1 MNLYLDASVVVALL
15 TKDVFTSRAESYIR
29 ANAPILFVSD
39 FAAAE
44 FASVIARR
52 LRVREITEP
61 IARVVFVEF
70 DAWVIR
76 STEHADTT
84 TADVIAAAGAR
95 RRLDLPLR
103 TADAVNIA
111 IARRIGATLMTF
123 DEKMAASAKALG
135 VGVAVA
141 YTHWRYWR

>member
-1 MNLYLDASVVVALL
+1 VNLYLDASVVVALL
-15 TKDVFTSRAESYIR
+15 TKDAFTSRAESYIR
-29 ANAPILFVSD
+29 ANAPVLVVSD

-84 TADVIAAAGAR
+84 TADVIAAAGAL

-135 VGVAVA
+135 VVVAA
-141 YTHWRYWR
+141 A

>member
-29 ANAPILFVSD
+29 ANAPLLIVSD
-39 FAAAE
+39 FTAAE

-84 TADVIAAAGAR
+84 TADVIAAAGAL

-135 VGVAVA
+135 VVVAA
-141 YTHWRYWR
+141 A

>member
-1 MNLYLDASVVVALL
+1 MNLYLDASVLVALL
-15 TKDVFTSRAESYIR
+15 TKDVFTSRAETYIR
-29 ANAPILFVSD
+29 ANAPILIVSD

-61 IARVVFVEF
+61 IARVVFAEL

-76 STEHADTT
+76 TTEHAETT
-84 TADVIAAAGAR
+84 TADIIAAAGAL

-135 VGVAVA
+135 VGVAA
-141 YTHWRYWR
+141 A

>member
-29 ANAPILFVSD
+29 TKLQILIVSD

-61 IARVVFVEF
+61 IARVVFAEL

-76 STEHADTT
+76 TTEHAETT
-84 TADVIAAAGAR
+84 TADIIAAAGAL

-135 VGVAVA
+135 VGVAA
-141 YTHWRYWR
+141 A

>member
-1 MNLYLDASVVVALL
+1 VNLYLDASVVVALL

-29 ANAPILFVSD
+29 ANAPLLIVSD
-39 FAAAE
+39 FTAAE

-76 STEHADTT
+76 SAEHADTT
-84 TADVIAAAGAR
+84 TADVIAAAGAL

-135 VGVAVA
+135 VVVAA
-141 YTHWRYWR
+141 A

>member
-1 MNLYLDASVVVALL
+1 VNLYLDASAVVALL
-15 TKDVFTSRAESYIR
+15 TKDVFTSRAETYIR
-29 ANAPILFVSD
+29 ANAPILIVSD

-61 IARVVFVEF
+61 IARVVFAEL

-76 STEHADTT
+76 TTEHAETT
-84 TADVIAAAGAR
+84 TADIIAAAGAL

-123 DEKMAASAKALG
+123 DEKTAASAKALG
-135 VGVAVA
+135 VCVAPA
-141 YTHWRYWR
+141 

>member
-15 TKDVFTSRAESYIR
+15 TKDVFTSRAETYIR
-29 ANAPILFVSD
+29 ANAPILIVSD

-61 IARVVFVEF
+61 IARVVFAEL

-76 STEHADTT
+76 TTEHAETT
-84 TADVIAAAGAR
+84 TADIIAAAGAL

-135 VGVAVA
+135 VGVAA
-141 YTHWRYWR
+141 A

>member
-1 MNLYLDASVVVALL
+1 VNLYLDASVVVALL
-15 TKDVFTSRAESYIR
+15 TKDVFTSRAETYIR
-29 ANAPILFVSD
+29 ANAPILIVSD

-61 IARVVFVEF
+61 IARVVFAAL

-76 STEHADTT
+76 TTEHAETT
-84 TADVIAAAGAR
+84 TADIIAAAGAL

-135 VGVAVA
+135 VGVAA
-141 YTHWRYWR
+141 A

>member
-1 MNLYLDASVVVALL
+1 VNLYLDASVVVALL

-29 ANAPILFVSD
+29 ANAPILIVSD

-84 TADVIAAAGAR
+84 TADVISAAGAL

-123 DEKMAASAKALG
+123 DEKMAASAKALD
-135 VGVAVA
+135 VGVAPA
-141 YTHWRYWR
+141 

>member
-1 MNLYLDASVVVALL
+1 VNLYLDASVIVALL
-15 TKDVFTSRAESYIR
+15 TNDVFTSRAETYIR
-29 ANAPILFVSD
+29 ANAPILIVSD

-61 IARVVFVEF
+61 IARVVFAEL

-76 STEHADTT
+76 TTEHAETT
-84 TADVIAAAGAR
+84 TADIIAAAGAL

-123 DEKMAASAKALG
+123 DEKMATSSKALG
-135 VGVAVA
+135 VGVAA
-141 YTHWRYWR
+141 A